1 MMTRAN
7 NMLTAI
13 SMMAVMFF
21 VYILGG
27 CVLPRHI
34 DELKAEIG
42 EVKSQNEQTQNMVAS
57 LDSTVTAGT
66 EANAKLRGDV
76 SYTVDELQQ
85 QISTLLENYSELMSL
100 LRQIANNRKIL
111 FSSPGTK
118 TTQKQADP
126 SVTTTTPVQMTA
138 IDCGATYDEAFIL
151 VRRGEY
157 ETAIDSFNFFV
168 KECPKHESVE
178 NAYYWIGESY
188 YSLEKYHEAVSQFDL
203 LINAYKSSPNIGR
216 ALYKLARSY
225 QELGK
230 KEDSKRVYKRLVD
243 EFDGTLEAE
252 QAKERLKE
260 LK

>member
-1 MMTRAN
+1 
-7 NMLTAI
+7 MLTAI
-13 SMMAVMFF
+13 SIMAVMFF
-21 VYILGG
+21 VYVLGG

-42 EVKSQNEQTQNMVAS
+42 EVRSQNERTQEMVAS

-85 QISTLLENYSELMSL
+85 QISTLLENYNELMTL
-100 LRQIANNRKIL
+100 LRQIANNRKVL
-111 FSSPGTK
+111 FSSPGSK

-126 SVTTTTPVQMTA
+126 PSATTPVQAPA

-168 KECPKHESVE
+168 KECPNHESVE

-188 YSLEKYHEAVSQFDL
+188 YSLEKYHEAISQFDL
-203 LINAYKSSPNIGR
+203 LITAYKSSPNIGR

-230 KEDSKRVYKRLVD
+230 KGDSKKVYKRLVD

>member
-1 MMTRAN
+1 MTRTN
-7 NMLTAI
+7 NILTAI
-13 SMMAVMFF
+13 TMMAVMF
-21 VYILGG
+21 LGVALTG

-34 DELKAEIG
+34 EELKTDIR
-42 EVKSQNEQTQNMVAS
+42 EVKAQNEQTQAMIAS

-85 QISTLLENYSELMSL
+85 QISTLLENYSELMML
-100 LRQIANNRKIL
+100 IRQIANDRKIL
-111 FSSPGTK
+111 LSSPGTQ
-118 TTQKQADP
+118 TTQKPKDTPATLTP
-126 SVTTTTPVQMTA
+126 PVQAPA
-138 IDCGATYDEAFIL
+138 IDCGAAYDEGFIL

-157 ETAIDSFNFFV
+157 ETAIDSFNLFI
-168 KECPKHESVE
+168 KTCPTHESVE

-203 LINAYKSSPNIGR
+203 LINTYRSSPNIGR

-225 QELGK
+225 QELDNKAEAK
-230 KEDSKRVYKRLVD
+230 KVYGRLVD